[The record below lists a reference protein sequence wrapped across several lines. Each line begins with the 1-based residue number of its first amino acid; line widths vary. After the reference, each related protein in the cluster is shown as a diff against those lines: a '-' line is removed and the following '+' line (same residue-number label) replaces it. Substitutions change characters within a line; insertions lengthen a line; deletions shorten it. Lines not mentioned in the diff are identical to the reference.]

1 MFSSKQFF
9 QGASRRRAHSRFFGS
24 ALIAALFS
32 LFTLSACTTTEVRTT
47 AFTPLTVEDA
57 AIPEERLL
65 DVGVVQFNPGLD
77 SARADE
83 DELVFPEL
91 RQAES
96 RYFAVTLA
104 ESLQGSQGWGAVR
117 VIPSERTNIDV
128 TVNGTILQSDG
139 ELLTVEVTV
148 TDSRGQRW
156 FTKEYS
162 EKASHYAYDRKHP
175 TEGDAFQGIY
185 NRIANDMMAYRQKL
199 SDRQVA
205 ELRTISEMRF
215 ARSFSP
221 DAFSRYLTQNSDGI
235 YQLSALPAENDP
247 MLQRVRRIRERDYLF
262 VDTLQGYYGT
272 FVKSMEAPYQEWRAM
287 SFEEVQQMRELKR
300 KARNHT
306 IMGVAA
312 IVGGIAAAGSGGGGA
327 ARAAGQVGIAGGGYL
342 IKSGFDRRSEAKM
355 HIEALQELGDSMQA
369 EVEPQIVELEDR
381 TVTLSGTVENQYRQW
396 REILKEIYQAETGA
410 LETNI

>member
-1 MFSSKQFF
+1 MFLFNRIDSSR
-9 QGASRRRAHSRFFGS
+9 GTGNRLLSRG
-24 ALIAALFS
+24 LLLLLLLVIG
-32 LFTLSACTTTEVRTT
+32 ACTTTEVRTT

-57 AIPEERLL
+57 TIAEQRLL
-65 DVGVVQFNPGLD
+65 DVGIVQFDPGLD
-77 SARADE
+77 TAEADE

-104 ESLQGSQGWGAVR
+104 DSLQSSQGWGAVR

-128 TVNGTILQSDG
+128 TVTGRIVKSDG
-139 ELLTVEVTV
+139 ETLTVDVTV

-162 EKASHYAYDRKHP
+162 EVASHYAYDRKHP
-175 TEGDAFQGIY
+175 TNGDAFQGIY
-185 NRIANDMMAYRQKL
+185 NRIANDMLAYRQKL
-199 SDRQVA
+199 SDRQIA

-221 DAFSRYLTQNSDGI
+221 DAFNRYLVQNGDGI
-235 YQLSALPAENDP
+235 YHLNALPAENDP

-272 FVKSMEAPYQEWRAM
+272 FVKSMETPYQEWRAM
-287 SFEEVQQMRELKR
+287 SYGEVKQMRELKR

-306 IMGVAA
+306 IMGAAA
-312 IVGGIAAAGSGGGGA
+312 IIGGIAAAGAGA
-327 ARAAGQVGIAGGGYL
+327 GSARAAGQVGIAGGGYL
-342 IKSGFDRRSEAKM
+342 IKSGFDRRSDAKM

-396 REILKEIYQAETGA
+396 REILKEIYETETGA
-410 LETNI
+410 LDTSI

>member
-1 MFSSKQFF
+1 MFCS
-9 QGASRRRAHSRFFGS
+9 SRFHCNHRVGQG
-24 ALIAALFS
+24 LFRRGLLLL
-32 LFTLSACTTTEVRTT
+32 LFLAIGACTTTEVRTT

-57 AIPEERLL
+57 NIPEERLL
-65 DVGVVQFNPGLD
+65 DVGIVQFDPGLD
-77 SARADE
+77 TAEVDE

-96 RYFAVTLA
+96 RYIAVTLA
-104 ESLQGSQGWGAVR
+104 NSLQSSQGWGAVR
-117 VIPSERTNIDV
+117 VIPSERTNIDITV
-128 TVNGTILQSDG
+128 TGRIVQSDG
-139 ELLTVEVTV
+139 ETLTVDVTV

-156 FTKEYS
+156 FTKQYS
-162 EKASHYAYDRKHP
+162 EQASHYAYDRKHP

-185 NRIANDMMAYRQKL
+185 NSIANDMLIYRQKL
-199 SDRQVA
+199 SDRQIA

-221 DAFSRYLTQNSDGI
+221 DAFSRYLNQNEDGI
-235 YQLSALPAENDP
+235 YYLSALPAEGDP

-272 FVKSMEAPYQEWRAM
+272 FVKSMESPYQEWRAM
-287 SFEEVQQMRELKR
+287 SYDEVKQMRELKR

-306 IMGVAA
+306 IMGAAA
-312 IVGGIAAAGSGGGGA
+312 IIGGIAAAGAGA
-327 ARAAGQVGIAGGGYL
+327 GSARAAGQVGIAGGGYL

-355 HIEALQELGDSMQA
+355 HIEALQELGDSMEA

-396 REILKEIYQAETGA
+396 REILKEIYEAETGA
-410 LETNI
+410 LETSI

>member
-1 MFSSKQFF
+1 MQSLN
-9 QGASRRRAHSRFFGS
+9 ASLFHTGFARTVSRAM
-24 ALIAALFS
+24 ALLAALALVGCAS
-32 LFTLSACTTTEVRTT
+32 TEVRTT
-47 AFTPLTVEDA
+47 AYTPLTVEDA
-57 AIPEERLL
+57 AIAEDRLL
-65 DVGVVQFNPGLD
+65 DVGIVQFDPGLD
-77 SARADE
+77 TAE
-83 DELVFPEL
+83 VNEEELVFPEL

-96 RYFAVTLA
+96 RYIAVTLS
-104 ESLQGSQGWGAVR
+104 ESLQSSQGWGAVR
-117 VIPSERTNIDV
+117 VIPSQRTNIDV
-128 TVNGTILQSDG
+128 TVSGRILQSDG
-139 ELLTVEVTV
+139 ETLTLEVTV

-175 TEGDAFQGIY
+175 TEGDAFQGLY
-185 NRIANDMMAYRQKL
+185 NKIANDMLVYRQQL
-199 SDRQVA
+199 SDQYIA
-205 ELRTISEMRF
+205 ELRTISEMKF

-221 DAFSRYLTQNSDGI
+221 DAFSRYLTRSEDGI
-235 YQLSALPAENDP
+235 YQLNALPAENDP

-272 FVKSMEAPYQEWRAM
+272 FVKSMEEPYQEWRAL

-306 IMGVAA
+306 IMGAAA
-312 IVGGIAAAGSGGGGA
+312 IVGGIAAAGAGGGA
-327 ARAAGQVGIAGGGYL
+327 ARQAANVAVAGGGYL
-342 IKSGFDRRSEAKM
+342 VKSGFDRRSEAKM

-396 REILKEIYQAETGA
+396 RELLREIYEAETGGMDGS
-410 LETNI
+410 I

>member
-1 MFSSKQFF
+1 MFLSKPFLCPKL
-9 QGASRRRAHSRFFGS
+9 FGNGLLL
-24 ALIAALFS
+24 AAALAVG
-32 LFTLSACTTTEVRTT
+32 ACTTTEVRTT

-57 AIPEERLL
+57 TIPEERLL
-65 DVGVVQFNPGLD
+65 DVGIVQFNPGLD
-77 SARADE
+77 TAKADE

-96 RYFAVTLA
+96 RYVAVTLA
-104 ESLQGSQGWGAVR
+104 ESLQSSQGWGAVR

-128 TVNGTILQSDG
+128 TVTGTIVQSDG
-139 ELLTVEVTV
+139 ETLTVDVTV

-156 FTKEYS
+156 FTKQYTEQ
-162 EKASHYAYDRKHP
+162 ASHYAYDRKHP
-175 TEGDAFQGIY
+175 TKGDAFQGIY
-185 NRIANDMMAYRQKL
+185 NRIANDMLAYRQRL
-199 SDRQVA
+199 SDRQIA

-221 DAFSRYLTQNSDGI
+221 DAFEHYLVQSDKGI
-235 YQLSALPAENDP
+235 YQLTALPAENDP

-272 FVKSMEAPYQEWRAM
+272 FVKSMETPYQEWRAM
-287 SFEEVQQMRELKR
+287 SYEETKQMRELKR

-306 IMGVAA
+306 IMGAAA
-312 IVGGIAAAGSGGGGA
+312 IIGGIAAAGGGTGA

-355 HIEALQELGDSMQA
+355 HIEALQELGDSMEA

-381 TVTLSGTVENQYRQW
+381 TVTLTGTVENQYRQW
-396 REILKEIYQAETGA
+396 REILKEIYEAETGA
-410 LETNI
+410 LETSI